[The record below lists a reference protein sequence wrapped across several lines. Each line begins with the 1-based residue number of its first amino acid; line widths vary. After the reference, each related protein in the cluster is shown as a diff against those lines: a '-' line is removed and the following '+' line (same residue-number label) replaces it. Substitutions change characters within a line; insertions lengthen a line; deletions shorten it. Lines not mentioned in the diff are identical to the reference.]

1 MAFFDQVS
9 FLSEERYHS
18 VAGNQG
24 LQKWK
29 WVIFFLAPS
38 LIGLLVFM
46 IGPILYSLRLSFFE
60 WNLISDA
67 HYVELGNFKELY
79 HDQSFRDAFK
89 HTLIYIAIY
98 TPSVM
103 VLALCTALLLNR
115 PLHGVAF
122 FRAATFVP
130 VVSSWVVVSMMWRW
144 IFNPRFGLL
153 NYGLAQI
160 GITGPNWLFDPDTAL
175 YALIIA
181 GVWKDI
187 GFITVM
193 FLAGLQSIS
202 DTYYE
207 AAKIDGARSWQRL
220 LHITLPML
228 TPTTFFALIISM
240 INSFQIF
247 EQAWLM
253 PESFARRGTSV
264 VVEQIVNNAFRYSRM
279 GYAAAMSWVLFAV
292 IFVVTLFQLTL
303 QKRWVHYES

>member
-1 MAFFDQVS
+1 M
-9 FLSEERYHS
+9 
-18 VAGNQG
+18 AGNQG
-24 LQKWK
+24 IHKWK
-29 WVIFFLAPS
+29 WVIFFLSPS

-46 IGPILYSLRLSFFE
+46 IGPILYSLRLTLFE

-67 HYVELGNFKELY
+67 RYIGLDNFRELY
-79 HDQSFRDAFK
+79 HDVAFHQAFK
-89 HTLIYIAIY
+89 HTLVYIAVY

-103 VLALCTALLLNR
+103 VLALGTALLLNR
-115 PLHGVAF
+115 PLHGIAF

-130 VVSSWVVVSMMWRW
+130 VVSSWVVVSLMWRW
-144 IFNPRFGLL
+144 LFNPRFGLL

-160 GITGPNWLFDPDTAL
+160 GITGPNWLFDPDSAL

-187 GFITVM
+187 GFIAVM

-207 AAKIDGARSWQRL
+207 AAKIDGAKVWQQLRY
-220 LHITLPML
+220 ITLPML

-253 PESFARRGTSV
+253 PEDFARSGTSV
-264 VVEQIVNNAFRYSRM
+264 VVEQIVNNAFRYNRM

-292 IFVVTLFQLTL
+292 IFAVTLVQLVL